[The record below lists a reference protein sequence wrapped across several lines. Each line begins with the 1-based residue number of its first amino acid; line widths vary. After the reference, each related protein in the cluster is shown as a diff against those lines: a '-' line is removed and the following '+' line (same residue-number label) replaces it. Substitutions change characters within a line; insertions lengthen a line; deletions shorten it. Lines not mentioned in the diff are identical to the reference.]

1 MSFPSSAA
9 RLLYA
14 LRRTID
20 LDAGGKGMK
29 LLRQLLFFVSAAL
42 AAGTVS
48 AQSYPSKAVRLIV
61 GFPAGGPAD
70 IFGRTFAQALS
81 SGLGQPVIVENK
93 SGVGGVL
100 GIDMVAKASPDG
112 YTLGFNNQGSVAMAP
127 YALTKM
133 PFNPNKDL
141 ALITT
146 VVKVPEVV
154 VVNPSLPVNSLAEL
168 IAYAKAN
175 PGKINFGSAGA
186 GGITH
191 LACELLKAE
200 AKIDVVHVPYKG
212 AAPAVS
218 DLLGGQVQMGI
229 FDVPVVLPHI
239 KSGKFKALAV
249 TSAKRISPLPDIP
262 TTAEVGYPKVISDNW
277 YGLVAPAGTPPAA
290 LKKIHEASVA
300 ALRSPVLIEQFAKVS
315 GIPAPATPEE
325 YVAFLGEEQTR
336 WSAIIKAIGF
346 KED

>member
-1 MSFPSSAA
+1 MRNWLAA
-9 RLLYA
+9 LTCIA
-14 LRRTID
+14 
-20 LDAGGKGMK
+20 
-29 LLRQLLFFVSAAL
+29 LLFPGAA
-42 AAGTVS
+42 S
-48 AQSYPSKAVRLIV
+48 AQSYPTRPVHLIV

-81 SGLGQPVIVENK
+81 AGLAQPVVVENK

-100 GIDMVAKASPDG
+100 GIDMVAKAPPDG

-127 YALTKM
+127 YALSKM

-146 VVKVPEVV
+146 VVRVPEVV
-154 VVNPSLPVNSLAEL
+154 VVNPSLPVNNLAEL
-168 IAYAKAN
+168 IAYAKAH

-191 LACELLKAE
+191 LACELLKVE

-212 AAPAVS
+212 AAPAVA

-239 KSGKFKALAV
+239 RSGKFRALAV
-249 TSAKRISPLPDIP
+249 TSAKRAPPLAEVP

-277 YGLVAPAGTPPAA
+277 YGLVAPAGTPSAV
-290 LKKIHEASVA
+290 LKRIHEAAIA
-300 ALRSPVLIEQFAKVS
+300 ALRSPALLEQFAKVS
-315 GIPAPATPEE
+315 GIPAPSTPEE
-325 YVAFLGEEQTR
+325 YATFLGEEQAR

>member
-1 MSFPSSAA
+1 MRSPIAV
-9 RLLYA
+9 L
-14 LRRTID
+14 
-20 LDAGGKGMK
+20 
-29 LLRQLLFFVSAAL
+29 AL
-42 AAGTVS
+42 AAIQCFLPGAAL
-48 AQSYPSKAVRLIV
+48 AQSYPAKPVRLIV

-70 IFGRTFAQALS
+70 IFGRTFAQSLS
-81 SGLGQPVIVENK
+81 AGLGQTVIVENK

-100 GIDMVAKASPDG
+100 GIDAVAKASPDG
-112 YTLGFNNQGSVAMAP
+112 YILGFNNQGSVSMAP

-133 PFNPNKDL
+133 PFNPNRDL

-154 VVNPSLPVNSLAEL
+154 VVNSSLPVASLAGL
-168 IAYAKAN
+168 IAYARAN

-200 AKIDVVHVPYKG
+200 ARIDVLHVPYKG

-239 KSGKFKALAV
+239 KAGKFKALAV
-249 TSAKRISPLPDIP
+249 TSAKRAPPLPEVP

-277 YGLVAPAGTPPAA
+277 YGLVAPAATPPAV
-290 LKKIHEASVA
+290 LRRVHGASVA
-300 ALRSPVLIEQFAKVS
+300 ALRSPALIEQFAKVS
-315 GIPAPATPEE
+315 GIPAPSTPEE
-325 YVAFLGEEQTR
+325 YAVFLGEEQAR

>member
-1 MSFPSSAA
+1 
-9 RLLYA
+9 
-14 LRRTID
+14 
-20 LDAGGKGMK
+20 MK
-29 LLRQLLFFVSAAL
+29 ARQLLFLGAAL
-42 AAGTVS
+42 AAGAVS
-48 AQSYPSKAVRLIV
+48 AQSYPTKPVKLVV

-81 SGLGQPVIVENK
+81 SSLAQPVIVENK

-100 GIDMVAKASPDG
+100 GIDSVAKSAPDG

-127 YALTKM
+127 YAFSKM

-141 ALITT
+141 AFITT

-154 VVNPSLPVNSLAEL
+154 VVNPSLPVNTLAEL

-175 PGKINFGSAGA
+175 PGKIAFGSAGA

-191 LACELLKAE
+191 LACELLKSE
-200 AKIDVVHVPYKG
+200 AKIDVLHVPYKG

-239 KSGKFKALAV
+239 QQHKFRALAV
-249 TSAKRISPLPDIP
+249 TSAKRAPPLPDVP
-262 TTAEVGYPKVISDNW
+262 TTGELGYPKVISDNW
-277 YGLVAPAGTPPAA
+277 YGLVAPAATPPAVQ
-290 LKKIHEASVA
+290 KRIHDAAVA
-300 ALRSPVLIEQFAKVS
+300 ALRSSALVEQFAKVG
-315 GIPAPATPEE
+315 GIPAPSTQEE
-325 YVAFLGEEQTR
+325 YVKFLGEEQAR
-336 WSAIIKAIGF
+336 WGTIIKAIGF
-346 KED
+346 KEDI

>member
-1 MSFPSSAA
+1 MRNPVAA
-9 RLLYA
+9 
-14 LRRTID
+14 I
-20 LDAGGKGMK
+20 
-29 LLRQLLFFVSAAL
+29 AL
-42 AAGTVS
+42 AAAQCLLPGAAL
-48 AQSYPSKAVRLIV
+48 AQSYPSKPVRLVV

-70 IFGRTFAQALS
+70 IFGRTFAQALRA
-81 SGLGQPVIVENK
+81 GLGQQVIVENK

-100 GIDMVAKASPDG
+100 GIDFVAKSLPDG

-127 YALTKM
+127 YALTAM
-133 PFNPNKDL
+133 PFNPQKDL

-154 VVNPSLPVNSLAEL
+154 VVHPSLPVKNLAEL

-200 AKIDVVHVPYKG
+200 AHVDLLHVPYKG
-212 AAPAVS
+212 TGPAVS
-218 DLLGGQVQMGI
+218 DLLGGQVNMGI
-229 FDVPVVLPHI
+229 FDIPVVLPHI
-239 KSGKFKALAV
+239 QAGKFKALAV
-249 TSAKRISPLPDIP
+249 TSAKRAAPLPEVP

-277 YGLVAPAGTPPAA
+277 YGLVAPGGTPPAV
-290 LKKIHEASVA
+290 LKRIHGASIA
-300 ALRSPVLIEQFAKVS
+300 ALNSPVLIEQFAKVS

-325 YVAFLGEEQTR
+325 YAAFLSDEQAR
-336 WSAIIKAIGF
+336 WSTIIKAIGF

>member
-1 MSFPSSAA
+1 M
-9 RLLYA
+9 RNLL
-14 LRRTID
+14 
-20 LDAGGKGMK
+20 
-29 LLRQLLFFVSAAL
+29 AAL
-42 AAGTVS
+42 ACAAAVFPGGAS
-48 AQSYPSKAVRLIV
+48 AQYPSRPVHLVV

-81 SGLGQPVIVENK
+81 AGLGQPVVVENK

-100 GIDMVAKASPDG
+100 GIDAVAKSAPDG

-141 ALITT
+141 ALITA

-154 VVNPSLPVNSLAEL
+154 VVNPSLPVKTLGEL
-168 IAYAKAN
+168 IAYAKAH
-175 PGKINFGSAGA
+175 PGKVAFGSAGA

-191 LACELLKAE
+191 LACELLKSE
-200 AKIDVVHVPYKG
+200 AKIDVLHVPYKG

-239 KSGKFKALAV
+239 KSGKFRALAV
-249 TSAKRISPLPDIP
+249 TSAKRAPSLPDVP
-262 TTAEVGYPKVISDNW
+262 TTAEAGYPGVISDNW

-290 LKKIHEASVA
+290 LKRIHEASIA
-300 ALRSPVLIEQFAKVS
+300 ALKSPALIEQFAKVS
-315 GIPAPATPEE
+315 GIPAPMTPEE
-325 YVAFLGEEQTR
+325 YRTFLGEEQAR
-336 WSAIIKAIGF
+336 WGAIIKAIGF
-346 KED
+346 KEDI

>member
-1 MSFPSSAA
+1 MKVFRQFPI
-9 RLLYA
+9 L
-14 LRRTID
+14 I
-20 LDAGGKGMK
+20 
-29 LLRQLLFFVSAAL
+29 VAAL
-42 AAGTVS
+42 AAGAVS
-48 AQSYPSKAVRLIV
+48 AQSYPTKPVKLVV

-81 SGLGQPVIVENK
+81 TALGQPVIVENR

-100 GIDMVAKASPDG
+100 GIDAVAKSLPDG

-127 YALTKM
+127 YALSKM

-141 ALITT
+141 AFITV

-154 VVNPSLPVNSLAEL
+154 VVNPSLPVSTLAEL

-175 PGKINFGSAGA
+175 PGKIAFGSAGA

-191 LACELLKAE
+191 LACELLKSE
-200 AKIDVVHVPYKG
+200 AKIDVLHVPYKG

-249 TSAKRISPLPDIP
+249 TSAKRAPPLPDVP
-262 TTAEVGYPKVISDNW
+262 TTGELGYPGVISDNW
-277 YGLVAPAGTPPAA
+277 YGLVAPAATPAA
-290 LKKIHEASVA
+290 VQKRLDEAAIEALK
-300 ALRSPVLIEQFAKVS
+300 SPVLIDQFAKVS
-315 GIPAPATPEE
+315 GIPAPSTQEE
-325 YVAFLGEEQTR
+325 YRTFLGEEQQR
-336 WSAIIKAIGF
+336 WGTIIKAIGF
-346 KED
+346 KEDL